1 MSELTVT
8 TTAYFEGLKLSD
20 LLYQIMF
27 EIGQVRGGQI
37 SYDKFPRKFIVQ
49 KLNNRLN
56 QFVFHSQCIR
66 KTALLRVK
74 EGYGQYKLPVNCMD
88 GGVVGAPRYYMSSDS
103 YQPLYVRDIQW
114 LDDHFQGW
122 RTDEN
127 ADPQYSYM
135 GDSYGNIGMLGVY
148 PKPDADG
155 TSYAISPDT
164 GVVTGGDIPGATS
177 NVSGLATGGTGSELD
192 DTAVDFTTMGLVAGM
207 AILNVT
213 DGSSC
218 SIVTIAAN
226 AITTTAL
233 SGGSDNTWTVGD
245 SYNILAGEYGV
256 ITAWDDDDLYVFSSE
271 VGEVANITVPAGNIQ
286 IDFIPYPLPFPE
298 TGNDDQY
305 PEIPKL
311 HHMALAMGVVADLL
325 NTFNEKT
332 KEFGRA
338 DKYDKQFWG
347 EVELA
352 KRKKKSRPFDDKPV
366 QIVPRRR
373 GFRNN

>member
-66 KTALLRVK
+66 KTAILRVK

-88 GGVVGAPRYYMSSDS
+88 GGVVGTPRYYMSSDS
-103 YQPLYVRDIQW
+103 YQPLYIRDVQW

-177 NVSGLATGGTGSELD
+177 NVNGVATGGTGSELD

-207 AILNVT
+207 TILNVT

-218 SIVTIAAN
+218 SITVVAAH